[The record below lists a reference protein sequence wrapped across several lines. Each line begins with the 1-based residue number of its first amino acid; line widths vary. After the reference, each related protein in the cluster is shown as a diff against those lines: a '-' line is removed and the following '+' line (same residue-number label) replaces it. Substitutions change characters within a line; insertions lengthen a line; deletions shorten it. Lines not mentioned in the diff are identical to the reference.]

1 MHNYGEDGENYF
13 RKGCDW
19 MGGVIVSLIS
29 GALMSVQGV
38 FNTRVTEKA
47 GLWLTSAIVQGTAF
61 IVCIISLWIT
71 RDGDLS
77 GLKEVNKLYLL
88 GGVMGA
94 GITYSVIKGIS
105 NLGPAY
111 AIMLI
116 LIAQMIVAYLIE
128 LMGWFGTEGSG
139 FEWSKLIG
147 VAFMIGGII
156 VFQWKK

>member
-1 MHNYGEDGENYF
+1 MTG
-13 RKGCDW
+13 
-19 MGGVIVSLIS
+19 MIVSLIS
-29 GALMSVQGV
+29 GALMSIQGV
-38 FNTRVTEKA
+38 FNTKVTEKA
-47 GLWLTSAIVQGTAF
+47 GLWLTCTIVQGTAF
-61 IVCIISLWIT
+61 LVCIISLWLT
-71 RDGDLS
+71 KDGDLG

-94 GITYSVIKGIS
+94 GITYTVIRGIS
-105 NLGPAY
+105 DLGPAY

-128 LMGWFGTEGSG
+128 LLGWFGTESVG
-139 FEWSKLIG
+139 FEWQKLLG